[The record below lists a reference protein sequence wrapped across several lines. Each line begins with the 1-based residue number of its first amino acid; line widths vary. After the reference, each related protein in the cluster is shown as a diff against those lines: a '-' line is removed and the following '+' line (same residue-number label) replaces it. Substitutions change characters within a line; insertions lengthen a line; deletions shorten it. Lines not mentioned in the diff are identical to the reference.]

1 MVGGLFALRSTAG
14 VHTERGGCPGRASAG
29 TGLGKSSYAAYRVS
43 SNPFTGLLAPYL
55 RFAGTPGEEEYSE
68 EFLPL
73 YLSAASCGFP
83 SPADD
88 YVDKQIDIR
97 SVLVRHPA
105 ATFYLRASGSSMI
118 GAGINDGDLLV
129 VDRSAEAVNGRI
141 VIAASMRS
149 RGRWQSLAFST
160 F

>member
-1 MVGGLFALRSTAG
+1 MELRTADG
-14 VHTERGGCPGRASAG
+14 VIR
-29 TGLGKSSYAAYRVS
+29 
-43 SNPFTGLLAPYL
+43 LAPYL
-55 RFAGTPGEEEYSE
+55 RFAGTPSEEEFSE

-141 VIAASMRS
+141 VIAALDGELTVKRLV
-149 RGRWQSLAFST
+149 RKCGRVILVPENPDYSPIDITDREYVHVWGVVVYVIHKV
-160 F
+160 